1 MPIDGL
7 FNTTIQVLAKSI
19 DMRAKNHTMLSAN
32 LANAETPNYTPSVLS
47 FEDELKN
54 ALKGK
59 HGGAPALTNPRH
71 IPLKGNSS
79 SIQSVQ
85 GEVVNIPSSDTGKDN
100 NGVVLETEM
109 TQLAENQ
116 IMYNASVQMLENK
129 FTDLKYA
136 ITGSK

>member
-47 FEDELKN
+47 FEDELKS

-59 HGGAPALTNPRH
+59 HGGTPALTNPRH

-85 GEVVNIPSSDTGKDN
+85 GEVVNIASSDTGKDN